1 MNYSMNRDRFSVSE
15 VIFDG
20 CQEQPIDLD
29 FTLPDYC
36 PDIRRI
42 LKCQVYPQI
51 NMKNITSDRLDV
63 DGTAIV
69 KLIYVDAI
77 KNTIR
82 CCEYKE
88 PFSTSFNL
96 DSPAENAMSFTKV
109 RVEYMN
115 CRAISPRRLDIHGAF
130 SICAKIFS
138 KTDQEIVN
146 GVEEEDIQQK
156 KEDKLISHVVGIG
169 SQQFSVNET
178 LEIGSGKPKIETIIR
193 SSISITVKDTKA
205 IANKLIIK
213 ADALVKILYLSD
225 IDTGS
230 MDTMEY
236 TVPISQIVD
245 VPGVDEN
252 SLCDI
257 KIEILNSD
265 IRPKTDSFNEDDLL
279 SVDIKFAAMV
289 IAYESKDLQ
298 MVTDVYSTKFNLNVD
313 YKQTSIP
320 KVIDFISELYTNK
333 SNVDVPGEGVSE
345 IIDVFN
351 EVMMVNAKC
360 EDNKVNFKGKMNVC
374 ILAIDEKE
382 EPFYIERMID
392 FEYEKEYSD
401 LPDNVICDVD
411 PNLIS
416 IGFRINTKN
425 SIEIKS
431 EINIKATVLSADNFK
446 VINDISTDE
455 ENPRQKDASLT
466 IYYADKGE
474 SIWDIARSY
483 CTSVDAIKIENDLNE
498 DVLQKRG
505 MLLIPM

>member
-298 MVTDVYSTKFNLNVD
+298 MVTDVYSTRFNLNVD